1 MHGIMPAMTQMSFFK
16 QLGTSFPS
24 NKQTVDSRKLRGG
37 YYTPLKLAQYL
48 VKWGI
53 RDDTVRILE
62 PSCGDGNFILAVLQY
77 LSGMP
82 HLSPS
87 ITAVELLP
95 DELNKARDRANHF
108 GQNGTKIDWLRQDFF
123 EAYNH
128 LRENGRF
135 NLIVGNPPFI
145 RFQHFD
151 DDSRNLAF
159 SHLRY
164 AGYKP
169 TKLANAWAA
178 FVQLSIELLQEGGRL
193 AMVLPAELLQVK
205 YAHELRNRLA
215 TQFGHIVIVGFKR
228 LVFPE
233 IQQEVILLLA
243 EGKRDSS
250 DVTSDIHTIQFQN
263 EEELSSLNSL
273 NDTIAH
279 VPAKHSR
286 AGMKWTSLFLDEV
299 AFAALDEAENAA
311 GLIPLGHLAE
321 VDVGI
326 VTGRNSFFILT
337 EAQKDEFQA
346 KSLTVPIIG
355 RTAALKTT
363 SFNKS
368 DYCKYKEQYPS
379 FLLNLNGVAYDAFPQ
394 EVQNYIKSGEQEKIH
409 QGYKCR
415 IRKRWYDVP
424 SIHIPDAFLFRQI
437 HRYPLLVVNEAQA
450 TSTDT
455 IHRVRVKNGID
466 TRLLATIF
474 FNSLTLAWAEVCGR
488 SYGGGVLELEPREAE
503 ELPIFYDDNIK
514 IDVEKVENLLRN
526 DQAYEAL
533 DYVDNIILK
542 NYLGFDNFMMGKIRN
557 AWEQLR
563 DRRVTRK

>member
-1 MHGIMPAMTQMSFFK
+1 MAQMSFFK
-16 QLGTSFPS
+16 QLNASFPT
-24 NKQTVDSRKLRGG
+24 NKQQTNSRKLRGG
-37 YYTPLKLAQYL
+37 YYTPLELAQYL

-53 RDDTVRILE
+53 REDTKRILE
-62 PSCGDGNFILAVLQY
+62 PSCGDGNFILAVLQR
-77 LSGMP
+77 LSNVSG
-82 HLSPS
+82 LSPS
-87 ITAVELLP
+87 ITAIELMP
-95 DELNKARDRANHF
+95 DELNKAKDRVKQF
-108 GQNGTKIDWLRQDFF
+108 GQNGAQIDWVRQDFF

-128 LRENGRF
+128 LQKNGGF

-145 RFQHFD
+145 RFQYFD

-205 YAHELRNRLA
+205 YAHELRDRLA
-215 TQFGHIVIVGFKR
+215 TQFEHIVIVGFKR

-233 IQQEVILLLA
+233 IQQEVVLLLA
-243 EGKRDSS
+243 EGKRESAGL
-250 DVTSDIHTIQFQN
+250 TSDIHTIELQN
-263 EEELSSLNSL
+263 EEELSSLNGL
-273 NDTIAH
+273 NDTVAH

-286 AGMKWTSLFLDEV
+286 AGMKWTSLFLNEA

-311 GLIPLGHLAE
+311 GLTPLGHLAE

-337 EAQKDEFQA
+337 EAQKNDFQA
-346 KSLTVPIIG
+346 TPFTVPIIG
-355 RTAALKTT
+355 RTTALKTT
-363 SFNKS
+363 CFNKN
-368 DYCKYKEQYPS
+368 DFCEYKKQYPA
-379 FLLNLNGVAYDAFPQ
+379 FLLNLNGIGYGDFPQ
-394 EVQNYIKSGEQEKIH
+394 EIKDYLKSGEAENIH
-409 QGYKCR
+409 RGYKCR

-424 SIHIPDAFLFRQI
+424 SIHTPDAFLFRQI
-437 HRYPLLVVNEAQA
+437 HRYPLMVVNEAKA

-455 IHRVRVKNGID
+455 IHRVRVKEGVDI
-466 TRLLATIF
+466 RLLATIF

-503 ELPIFYDDNIK
+503 ELPIFYDDTIE
-514 IDVEKVENLLRN
+514 IDIEKVEGLLRQ

-533 DYVDNIILK
+533 NYVDNIILK
-542 NYLGFDNFMMGKIRN
+542 NYLGFDDFMIRKIRN

-563 DRRVTRK
+563 DRRVDRK

>member
-1 MHGIMPAMTQMSFFK
+1 MPAMAQMSFFK
-16 QLGTSFPS
+16 YLEPSFPT

-37 YYTPLKLAQYL
+37 YYTPLELARYL

-53 RDDTVRILE
+53 RDDTKRILE
-62 PSCGDGNFILAVLQY
+62 PSCGDGNFILAVLQR
-77 LSGMP
+77 LSNVSG
-82 HLSPS
+82 LSPS
-87 ITAVELLP
+87 ITAIELMP
-95 DELNKARDRANHF
+95 DELNKAKDRIKQF
-108 GQNGTKIDWLRQDFF
+108 GQNGAKINWLRQDFF
-123 EAYNH
+123 EAYSH

-135 NLIVGNPPFI
+135 NLIIGNPPFI
-145 RFQHFD
+145 RFQYFD

-164 AGYKP
+164 AGYRP

-205 YAHELRNRLA
+205 YAHELRDRLA
-215 TQFGHIVIVGFKR
+215 TQFEHIIIVGFKR

-233 IQQEVILLLA
+233 IQQEVVLLLA
-243 EGKRDSS
+243 EGKRGSAGL
-250 DVTSDIHTIQFQN
+250 TSDIHTIELED

-273 NDTIAH
+273 NDTVAH

-286 AGMKWTSLFLDEV
+286 AGMKWTSLFLDEA
-299 AFAALDEAENAA
+299 AFAALDEAENASKLA
-311 GLIPLGHLAE
+311 PLGQLAE

-337 EAQKDEFQA
+337 ETQKNELQA
-346 KSLTVPIIG
+346 IPFTVPIIG

-363 SFNKS
+363 CFNKT
-368 DYCKYKEQYPS
+368 DFCEYKKQYPS
-379 FLLNLNGVAYDAFPQ
+379 FLLNLNGISYDVFPS
-394 EVQNYIKSGEQEKIH
+394 EIKDYIKSGEDENIH
-409 QGYKCR
+409 RGYKCR

-424 SIHIPDAFLFRQI
+424 SIHTPDAFLFRQI
-437 HRYPLLVVNEAQA
+437 HRYPLMVVNEAKA

-455 IHRVRVKNGID
+455 IHRVRIKENVD
-466 TRLLATIF
+466 VRLLATTF

-503 ELPIFYDDNIK
+503 ELPIFYEDK
-514 IDVEKVENLLRN
+514 IEIDIEKVEDLLR
-526 DQAYEAL
+526 QERPYEAL
-533 DYVDNIILK
+533 NYVDNIILK
-542 NYLGFDNFMMGKIRN
+542 NHLGFDDFMIGKIRN

-563 DRRVTRK
+563 DRRVDRK